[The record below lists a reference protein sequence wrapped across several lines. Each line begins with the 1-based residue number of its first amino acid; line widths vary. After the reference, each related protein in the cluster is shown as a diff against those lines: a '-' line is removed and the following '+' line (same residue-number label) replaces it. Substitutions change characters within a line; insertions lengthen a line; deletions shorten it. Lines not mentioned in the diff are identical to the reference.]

1 MSIHCKQQSSL
12 TSKVASRKGFVGSC
26 ARRACVI
33 RAQANDIDMS
43 RRVTLGTIAGAAAVF
58 SGVSP
63 STAAYGDSANVFGK
77 VTNKSGFIPY
87 AGEGFA
93 VLLPSKWNPSALGL
107 QEFPGTL
114 LRYED
119 NFDAINCFSILAN
132 ATDKGKITDFGAP
145 EKFLENIGFLF
156 GRQSFE
162 GETQSEGGFAPNRV
176 SAASIL
182 NVGTA
187 TDKKGKEYYTYD
199 ILTRT
204 ADGDEGGKHNL
215 IKATV
220 ADGKLWILK
229 VQVGDKRWIR
239 GVDKEA
245 LGVFDSFIVA

>member
-1 MSIHCKQQSSL
+1 MSILCKQKSSL
-12 TSKVASRKGFVGSC
+12 TSKVSSRKGVVAPC
-26 ARRACVI
+26 VRQACVV
-33 RAQANDIDMS
+33 RAQTNDIDMS
-43 RRVTLGTIAGAAAVF
+43 RRAALSGLAGAAAVF
-58 SGVSP
+58 SGASP
-63 STAAYGDSANVFGK
+63 SVAAYGDSANVFGK

-93 VLLPSKWNPSALGL
+93 VLLPSKWNPSSLGL

-119 NFDAINCFSILAN
+119 NFDAINCFTILAN
-132 ATDKGKITDFGAP
+132 GTDKSKMTDFGSP
-145 EKFLENIGFLF
+145 EKFLESVGFLF
-156 GRQSFE
+156 GKQSFE

-182 NVGTA
+182 NVGSS

-204 ADGDEGGKHNL
+204 GDGNEGGKHNL